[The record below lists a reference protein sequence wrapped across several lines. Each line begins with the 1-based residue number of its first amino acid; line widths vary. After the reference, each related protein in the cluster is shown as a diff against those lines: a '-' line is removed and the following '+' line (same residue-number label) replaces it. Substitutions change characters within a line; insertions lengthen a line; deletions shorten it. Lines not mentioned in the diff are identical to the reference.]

1 MNYFKTIFILAN
13 AQLKSIM
20 RNWVYVFFMLLLPIL
35 FLLIFGMMYGSSNTS
50 SWNVAVFNNSKTES
64 GKQISEGILK
74 TSIKTDDN
82 KDGFFVK
89 KDVDSFEDA
98 EEMLTRGSID
108 AIIDFPQNFGEISES
123 THKPK
128 GEVKVI
134 YKTGSSSTGQIVSSV
149 MSEFMSNIDTQ
160 MGREKANFVVKSEES
175 NKQGLSNFDY
185 VFAGLL
191 SYVILIFGLMG
202 LSNAIPEDKKTGALK
217 RIHASP
223 VTSSQYLIAY
233 TLAFSLICVVAMAL
247 MIAVAYFIF
256 DWQMRGSWFNFI
268 VFSFFS
274 LIMMFGTGLAVGGW
288 ARNEQQASGL
298 SNIVMFP
305 LMFLSG
311 VFIPRFMMPDIFQK
325 LTDFVPLTPVN
336 DGIRLIITENYN
348 LVQILPQIGI
358 ISIWLIALYLIAF
371 KVFRWE

>member
-74 TSIKTDDN
+74 TSIKTDGN

-89 KDVDSFEDA
+89 KDVDNFEDA

-191 SYVILIFGLMG
+191 SYVILTFGLMG

>member
-1 MNYFKTIFILAN
+1 MDYFKTVFILAN

-20 RNWVYVFFMLLLPIL
+20 RNWIYIFFMLLLPVL
-35 FLLIFGMMYGSSNTS
+35 FLLVFGMMYSNNNSS
-50 SWNVAVFNNSKTES
+50 SWNVAIFDNAKTES
-64 GKQISEGILK
+64 GKQISESILK
-74 TSIKTDDN
+74 TAIKTDEN

-89 KDVDSFEDA
+89 KDVENLADA
-98 EEMLTRGSID
+98 EEKLTQGSID
-108 AIIDFPQNFGEISES
+108 AIIDFPQDFGEISPQ
-123 THKPK
+123 TNKPS
-128 GEVKVI
+128 GEVKVV
-134 YKTGSSSTGQIVSSV
+134 YKAGSSSTGQVVLSV
-149 MSEFMSNIDTQ
+149 MSEFMNGIDAQ
-160 MGREKANFVVKSEES
+160 MGREKANFTVKSEES

-191 SYVILIFGLMG
+191 SYVILTFGLIG

-223 VTSSQYLIAY
+223 VTSFQYLLAY
-233 TLAFSLICVVAMAL
+233 TIAFSLICFVAMSL
-247 MIAVAYFIF
+247 MIAVAYFVF
-256 DWQMRGSWFNFI
+256 DWQMRGNWFNFVI
-268 VFSFFS
+268 FSFFS

-298 SNIVMFP
+298 SNIIMFP

-325 LTDFVPLTPVN
+325 ITDYVPLTPVN
-336 DGIRLIITENYN
+336 DGIRLIITENYD

-358 ISIWLIALYLIAF
+358 IAIWLIVLYIVAI

>member
-1 MNYFKTIFILAN
+1 
-13 AQLKSIM
+13 
-20 RNWVYVFFMLLLPIL
+20 
-35 FLLIFGMMYGSSNTS
+35 
-50 SWNVAVFNNSKTES
+50 
-64 GKQISEGILK
+64 
-74 TSIKTDDN
+74 
-82 KDGFFVK
+82 
-89 KDVDSFEDA
+89 
-98 EEMLTRGSID
+98 
-108 AIIDFPQNFGEISES
+108 
-123 THKPK
+123 
-128 GEVKVI
+128 
-134 YKTGSSSTGQIVSSV
+134 
-149 MSEFMSNIDTQ
+149 MSNIDTQ

-191 SYVILIFGLMG
+191 SYVILTFGLMG

>member
-1 MNYFKTIFILAN
+1 M
-13 AQLKSIM
+13 
-20 RNWVYVFFMLLLPIL
+20 
-35 FLLIFGMMYGSSNTS
+35 
-50 SWNVAVFNNSKTES
+50 
-64 GKQISEGILK
+64 K

-89 KDVDSFEDA
+89 KDVDNFEDA

-191 SYVILIFGLMG
+191 SYVILTFGLMG

>member
-1 MNYFKTIFILAN
+1 
-13 AQLKSIM
+13 
-20 RNWVYVFFMLLLPIL
+20 
-35 FLLIFGMMYGSSNTS
+35 
-50 SWNVAVFNNSKTES
+50 
-64 GKQISEGILK
+64 
-74 TSIKTDDN
+74 
-82 KDGFFVK
+82 
-89 KDVDSFEDA
+89 
-98 EEMLTRGSID
+98 
-108 AIIDFPQNFGEISES
+108 
-123 THKPK
+123 
-128 GEVKVI
+128 
-134 YKTGSSSTGQIVSSV
+134 
-149 MSEFMSNIDTQ
+149 
-160 MGREKANFVVKSEES
+160 
-175 NKQGLSNFDY
+175 
-185 VFAGLL
+185 
-191 SYVILIFGLMG
+191 
-202 LSNAIPEDKKTGALK
+202 
-217 RIHASP
+217 
-223 VTSSQYLIAY
+223 
-233 TLAFSLICVVAMAL
+233 MAL